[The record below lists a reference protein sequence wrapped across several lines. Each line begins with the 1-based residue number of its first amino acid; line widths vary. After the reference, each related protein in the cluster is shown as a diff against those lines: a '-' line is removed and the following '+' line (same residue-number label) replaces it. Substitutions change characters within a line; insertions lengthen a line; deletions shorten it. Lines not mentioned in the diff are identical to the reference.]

1 MAAEYRVLV
10 VDACDETHEVLRTAL
25 GDQGVDV
32 IATRNSAHG
41 LSLTRAYQP
50 DLIVLDLE
58 TDGSTAVAVGRLAAE
73 SAARATPLLVL
84 GATRRDRSCLAG
96 CEFVRKPYHYAPL
109 IRKIEELLGEV
120 VDGARRRV
128 AKAA

>member
-1 MAAEYRVLV
+1 LAAEYRVLV
-10 VDACDETHEVLRTAL
+10 VDACEETHEVLRTAL

-32 IATRNSAHG
+32 IAARDSAHG
-41 LSLTRAYQP
+41 LSLTREHRP
-50 DLIVLDLE
+50 NLIVFDLE
-58 TDGSTAVAVGRLAAE
+58 AEGSTGIAVGLAAE
-73 SAARATPLLVL
+73 SAAQSTPLLVL
-84 GATRRDRSCLAG
+84 GTTRRDRPYLAG

-109 IRKIEELLGEV
+109 IRIIEELLGEV